1 MNLLMKYH
9 LMKINYLLFLI
20 TILFTSCGNKEE
32 FSYTIKGTIEICQTD
47 SSHVVPFSPWVY
59 LKTLDSIGNF
69 CISDSCRVTPDG
81 TFTFADTI
89 SQTKLFHVEWN
100 GKTIPLFVDA
110 DNIIMDVQFACN
122 SCEDIVMGSPSQWL
136 CNEYM
141 RLFYRRK
148 AALDS
153 LEKNH
158 TVTAVEREKARQD
171 SVEKYNDLMLQRV
184 KKYNKSIVTCWF
196 INEYIDSECCSN
208 YIALL
213 DKSVQHHPFIN
224 KINDKIQQFQH
235 DKSLLEKVKVGKKL
249 ENISLPDSVG
259 QLYSTKALRGN
270 YLLLNI
276 WSAHSEAVEYELA
289 SYQKLYD
296 NYSAYNFRIYGISV
310 DTDKELWLSMLQR
323 LNMNWTNVNDLKG
336 ENSPLCEI
344 IPFHLKGI
352 PYNLLLD
359 PEGTIIAENIKGEA
373 LIVTLDSLLRP

>member
-1 MNLLMKYH
+1 MKYH

-69 CISDSCRVTPDG
+69 CISDSCRVASDR

-110 DNIIMDVQFACN
+110 DNIVMEVQFACN
-122 SCEDIVMGSPSQWL
+122 SREDIVMGSPSQWL

-141 RLFYRRK
+141 QLFYRRK

-196 INEYIDSECCSN
+196 INEYIDSEYCSN

-213 DKSVQHHPFIN
+213 DESVQHHPFIN

-249 ENISLPDSVG
+249 ENISLPDTIG
-259 QLYSTKALRGN
+259 QFYSTRALRGN

-289 SYQKLYD
+289 CYQKLYD

-323 LNMNWTNVNDLKG
+323 LNMSWTNVNDLKG